1 MPRPVITST
10 MSKLLSQGVARRQL
24 KSMVV
29 GIRFVKSAPW
39 PAQIA
44 RLAEGRQKG
53 TKSRSP
59 CLPGNECDVSG
70 LRRPR
75 RLSAELVRTDVL
87 LDDPVFFGPF
97 VPFFDPRMGR
107 LSTPMETHLRLMYFE
122 FRYRLGYESLCREV
136 SDSITR

>member
-1 MPRPVITST
+1 M
-10 MSKLLSQGVARRQL
+10 
-24 KSMVV
+24 
-29 GIRFVKSAPW
+29 
-39 PAQIA
+39 
-44 RLAEGRQKG
+44 
-53 TKSRSP
+53 
-59 CLPGNECDVSG
+59 
-70 LRRPR
+70 
-75 RLSAELVRTDVL
+75 L